1 MHVCYGRIMDNPT
14 NRQPFDSDQIQSI
27 NQAVTMGEELVS
39 NFFKM
44 SASQWLRP
52 KYDVKT
58 LADLTPSEIVDGPFA
73 QIIRYEGQR
82 KGSTLGSEAYDF
94 YKICLQDHSILSTID
109 DAKGLALLPFCLY
122 VIVHELVHIVRFSKF
137 LQNFNA
143 TSSEKLAEEH
153 RVHDITHQ
161 ILTNLRMPGIDA
173 VIDHYRCWRT
183 PLENLSD
190 P

>member
-1 MHVCYGRIMDNPT
+1 MNDFKPR
-14 NRQPFDSDQIQSI
+14 RPFDPEQIQSI
-27 NQAVTMGEELVS
+27 NQAVTMAEELVS

-58 LADLTPSEIVDGPFA
+58 LVDLSPAEIVDGPFA

-82 KGSTLGSEAYDF
+82 KGSPLGSDAYDF
-94 YKICLQDHSILSTID
+94 YKICLQDHAVLATIEN
-109 DAKGLALLPFCLY
+109 KRGLVLLPFCLY

-143 TSSEKLAEEH
+143 SPNEKLAEEH
-153 RVHDITHQ
+153 RVHHITHQ
-161 ILTNLRMPGIDA
+161 ILSNVRLPGIDA
-173 VIDHYRCWRT
+173 VIEYYRSWRT
-183 PLENLSD
+183 PLENLSN